1 MDNQTISKL
10 LLIASV
16 GLTLAG
22 ILFLCLSIFTE
33 PKNTTYLSIALGS
46 ILLANLFN
54 LIRAQNSKHKK

>member
-22 ILFLCLSIFTE
+22 ILFLCFSIFTE

-54 LIRAQNSKHKK
+54 LIRAQNSKRKK